1 MKKTFS
7 ILLAVLIIA
16 SSVHLS
22 IATHFCGGSFE
33 ALKISISEKKADCGM
48 ESSVPACEKGIRFGH
63 NCCTDKLASYLIN
76 ENYSPVSF
84 YLEKS
89 NQVLLTVVFGA
100 IASIPS
106 NPTIQNLQ
114 IAYSP
119 PGELIP
125 SEVELASICIFRI

>member
-48 ESSVPACEKGIRFGH
+48 ESSVPACEKGIRFGN
-63 NCCTDKLASYLIN
+63 NCCSDKLTSFLIN
-76 ENYSPVSF
+76 DNYSPVSF

-89 NQVLLTVVFGA
+89 NQVLITLIYGEIACLT
-100 IASIPS
+100 SS
-106 NPTIQNLQ
+106 PTIQNSQ